1 MKRNELRAMLLEQPY
16 DALVLTSEISRRY
29 ATGFH
34 STAGAVYLSAKQAVF
49 FTDFRYV
56 EAAHAAIKDFAVLA
70 KRYVPH
76 VVMTVVDKVMPEDK
90 IELCRQICKDLGVT
104 LRVRPFEN

>member
-1 MKRNELRAMLLEQPY
+1 MIQSY
-16 DALVLTSEISRRY
+16 
-29 ATGFH
+29 
-34 STAGAVYLSAKQAVF
+34 
-49 FTDFRYV
+49 
-56 EAAHAAIKDFAVLA
+56 AAIKDFAVLA

-90 IELCRQICKDLGVT
+90 IKRCRQICKDLGVT

>member
-1 MKRNELRAMLLEQPY
+1 MIRSVPE
-16 DALVLTSEISRRY
+16 
-29 ATGFH
+29 
-34 STAGAVYLSAKQAVF
+34 
-49 FTDFRYV
+49 
-56 EAAHAAIKDFAVLA
+56 VLA

-90 IELCRQICKDLGVT
+90 IKRCRQICKDLGVT